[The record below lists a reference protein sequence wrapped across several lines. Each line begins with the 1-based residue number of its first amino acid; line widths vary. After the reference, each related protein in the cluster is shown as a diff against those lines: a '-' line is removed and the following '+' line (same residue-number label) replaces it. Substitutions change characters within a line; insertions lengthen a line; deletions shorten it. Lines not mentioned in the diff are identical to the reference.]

1 VIEKQ
6 ESGDRTSSRV
16 IAGDRKGRFLSKRQA
31 GGHRLS
37 AEHAIEPASMISQMS
52 TQKSTEKTAITTT
65 TCDQAALCI
74 FFPQS
79 FVFILVLFFGF
90 PRLRLCH

>member
-1 VIEKQ
+1 
-6 ESGDRTSSRV
+6 
-16 IAGDRKGRFLSKRQA
+16 
-31 GGHRLS
+31 
-37 AEHAIEPASMISQMS
+37 MISQMS

-79 FVFILVLFFGF
+79 FVFILVLFLVSLASAFAIET
-90 PRLRLCH
+90 